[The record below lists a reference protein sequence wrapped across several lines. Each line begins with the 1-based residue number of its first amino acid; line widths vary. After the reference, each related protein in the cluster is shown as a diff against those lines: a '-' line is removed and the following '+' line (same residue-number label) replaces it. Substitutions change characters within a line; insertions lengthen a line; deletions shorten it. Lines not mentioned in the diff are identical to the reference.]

1 MYIHITIYMYIC
13 ALICNITMLNR
24 SNIYGLNDKQILLE
38 LGKSL
43 KRKRVNSF
51 MTQKELAEKIGVNP
65 YTVTGME
72 KGRNVSL
79 ETFIRILR
87 ETGSLELLY
96 TLFLQP
102 EPIAPS
108 VLFKL
113 EKKKK
118 IRVRK
123 SKTETK

>member
-1 MYIHITIYMYIC
+1 
-13 ALICNITMLNR
+13 MLNR
-24 SNIYGLNDKQILLE
+24 SNIYGLNDKQILSE

-43 KRKRVNSF
+43 QRKRINSF

>member
-1 MYIHITIYMYIC
+1 MYITNYTYIC
-13 ALICNITMLNR
+13 AINCNITMLNR
-24 SNIYGLNDKQILLE
+24 SNIYGLNDKQILSE

-43 KRKRVNSF
+43 QRKRINSF

-87 ETGSLELLY
+87 EVGSLELLY

-118 IRVRK
+118 MRVRK
-123 SKTETK
+123 SKKEPK